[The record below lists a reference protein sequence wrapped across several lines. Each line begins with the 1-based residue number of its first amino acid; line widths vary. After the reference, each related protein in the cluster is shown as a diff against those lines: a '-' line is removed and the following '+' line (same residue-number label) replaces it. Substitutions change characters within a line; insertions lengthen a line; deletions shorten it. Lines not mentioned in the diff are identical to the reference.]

1 MNSPE
6 TFEELIIERQSCTKC
21 HKDDNLRHFEKLL
34 AEDVP
39 PYLLSP
45 WCPVGENSLKAEIL
59 IIGQDFG
66 IFQYLEEA
74 KNMDGLKLKEKG
86 NSTNKKLIE
95 YLKLAGLTDRKI
107 YFTNAVLC
115 IKNGIT
121 KKTKSGKGMSSAVK
135 IEWFK
140 NCSVDFLK
148 PLITDHLSNLKTI
161 ITLGKY
167 ALFSIEQIVES
178 PINTTEPL
186 IDSIAILQH
195 IKISNKHYNL
205 IPMLHPSFDHL
216 SVMKQK
222 EGKKAARLW
231 EDSKNIIDNL

>member
-1 MNSPE
+1 MDNPE
-6 TFEELIIERQSCTKC
+6 AFEELIKERQACKKC
-21 HKDDNLRHFEKLL
+21 HELNNLCHFEDIIKDSPNLL
-34 AEDVP
+34 G
-39 PYLLSP
+39 P
-45 WCPVGENSLKAEIL
+45 WNPLEKNCFDAEIL

-74 KNMDGLKLKEKG
+74 KNMDDLKLKEKG
-86 NSTNKKLIE
+86 NSTNKKLIK

-121 KKTKSGKGMSSAVK
+121 KKTKSGKSMSSDVK
-135 IEWFK
+135 VEWFK

-148 PLITDHLSNLKTI
+148 PLITDHLPNLKII

-195 IKISNKHYNL
+195 IYISNKHYSL

-222 EGKKAARLW
+222 EGKKAIRLW
-231 EDSKNIIDNL
+231 EDSKKIIDNL